1 MDPSE
6 GALMDAA
13 GIVFYGIAAVV
24 VLTSLAVVTLKNIF
38 YSAVAL
44 TAALTAVAGLFFL
57 LGADFLGAAQ
67 ILVYVGGIMIIMLFV
82 IMLSHQVRDK
92 LQPQTNEQWI
102 WGFFASILIGTAL
115 IKGFKPLLTQS
126 ASVRELVP
134 TSAAIGRMLLGEFLL
149 PFEAVSLVL
158 LAALIGAVLFGQDKT

>member
-1 MDPSE
+1 
-6 GALMDAA
+6 MDAA

-115 IKGFKPLLTQS
+115 IKGSNPC
-126 ASVRELVP
+126 
-134 TSAAIGRMLLGEFLL
+134 
-149 PFEAVSLVL
+149 
-158 LAALIGAVLFGQDKT
+158 